1 MCTYIFKSCSI
12 TNIPSLSFFQATSHQ
27 QRGASSEA
35 KPSFQRSSAS
45 QYRPSPPTGSIAI
58 PEQHQRTP
66 TSSACL
72 QAAQLTQHTQI
83 CSFTSETQSSQEAS
97 PPQPFTLTTGENS
110 VYSCSFGLIKNH
122 CGSQSRSQSHQM
134 KCCLKHLF

>member
-12 TNIPSLSFFQATSHQ
+12 TNIHSLSFFPSQATSHQ

-35 KPSFQRSSAS
+35 KPSFQRYSAS

-66 TSSACL
+66 TSAYQ
-72 QAAQLTQHTQI
+72 QATQLTQHTQI
-83 CSFTSETQSSQEAS
+83 CSIASETQSSQEAS
-97 PPQPFTLTTGENS
+97 PTQPITLTTGENS
-110 VYSCSFGLIKNH
+110 VYSYSFGLIKITVEAKVGHNLI
-122 CGSQSRSQSHQM
+122 
-134 KCCLKHLF
+134 K